1 MPPFSEPM
9 GITYGDHNLE
19 TLEWQQTAKLLV
31 KASLQEPKW
40 RSILRWTPKP
50 CSLEGH
56 FLKNRSTEF
65 VPVCI
70 FRMIL
75 GPAAGF
81 VAKRERWSRGDR
93 KASKTTKLHKDYW
106 LFRRCYLLTFS
117 RRAEDLHGSRLCFDL
132 WWLDTGNSFH
142 PTNLFPLNDEVGMLF
157 GVGTTVPC
165 LFSVEINVA
174 VMKWFLYSDI
184 YFLVK

>member
-1 MPPFSEPM
+1 M

-19 TLEWQQTAKLLV
+19 TLRVATNC
-31 KASLQEPKW
+31 KAGYESFFQEPKW

-56 FLKNRSTEF
+56 VLKNRSTEF

-70 FRMIL
+70 FCMIL

-106 LFRRCYLLTFS
+106 LFRGCYFLTFS
-117 RRAEDLHGSRLCFDL
+117 RWAEDLHGSRLFFDL
-132 WWLDTGNSFH
+132 WWLDTGYSFH
-142 PTNLFPLNDEVGMLF
+142 PTNLLPSNNEVGMWNWDNCSL
-157 GVGTTVPC
+157 
-165 LFSVEINVA
+165 A
-174 VMKWFLYSDI
+174 FLGWN
-184 YFLVK
+184 